1 MSNLTSDIPIVNSP
15 IVDENGMC
23 NQAWFI
29 FFLQLWRR
37 TGGGTST
44 GGDTTNINFF
54 GGDDV
59 TPALGGEDISSIFA
73 QLAYTTPGAAPQDVL
88 LSDILPAGA
97 TVGDLVQAVLP
108 FIDIQPMINQAVNDR
123 ITEITTPQPRVV
135 DSVTEMT
142 FATRGIL

>member
-37 TGGGTST
+37 TGGGTAT
-44 GGDTTNINFF
+44 GGDSTSINYF
-54 GGDDV
+54 GGDDI
-59 TPALGGEDISSIFA
+59 TPTPGEDINAIFA
-73 QLAYTTPGAAPQDVL
+73 QLSEITPGVAPQDIL
-88 LSDILPAGA
+88 LSDILPVGA

-142 FATRGIL
+142 FPTGRTL